1 MSKFLNRVLALT
13 IARQNNLFEAF
24 ETAMEQ
30 MLEGLRASGGLDV
43 GVETLQA
50 HSFTVADTREV
61 FTHGRTGAKTSTLK
75 ITRKDKLTP
84 MSFHDVV
91 AQHSDDAKFLVNT
104 QSGRAALQVPS
115 LSRMTEEGAVQ
126 PCVRL
131 IRPLNSD
138 SMTKVELAASKWE
151 EVALYRFKEAW
162 EAELATLP
170 EFQTSSFYLVTGLLL
185 PIWDRMSK
193 GSLRIYRLQTD
204 DGRRLLGRVLH
215 EKDLPAFYTALGLE
229 APRLTPEALWA
240 SVLDDGA
247 SHLLARGLRLRR
259 SRVMAENRVEL
270 SFNGGSDIFTTL
282 TGFGCMTEIIQ
293 YQRRAF
299 IPVGAQGP
307 ATLAKVLERF
317 PLIGG

>member
-1 MSKFLNRVLALT
+1 
-13 IARQNNLFEAF
+13 
-24 ETAMEQ
+24 MEQ
-30 MLEGLRASGGLDV
+30 MLEGLRASSGLDV

-50 HSFTVADTREV
+50 HSFTVADAREV
-61 FTHGRTGAKTSTLK
+61 FTHGRTGAKTGTLK

-84 MSFHDVV
+84 LSFQDVV

-104 QSGRAALQVPS
+104 QSGRAVLQVPS

-138 SMTKVELAASKWE
+138 SMTRVELAASK
-151 EVALYRFKEAW
+151 
-162 EAELATLP
+162 
-170 EFQTSSFYLVTGLLL
+170 
-185 PIWDRMSK
+185 WDRMSK

-240 SVLDDGA
+240 SVLDDGT
-247 SHLLARGLRLRR
+247 SHSLARGLRLRC

-270 SFNGGSDIFTTL
+270 SFNGGSDIFATL

-293 YQRRAF
+293 YKRRAC
-299 IPVGAQGP
+299 IPVNAQGP
-307 ATLAKVLERF
+307 AILAKVLDRF
-317 PLIGG
+317 QLMGA